1 MAKEN
6 DDDQRMK
13 RRLSGIADTISNNV
27 KDHNIVF
34 RQMASNLIIVSGILL
49 ALATQVVGSLAES
62 SLMIKLLAVIILL
75 TLNASIMFGI
85 LQHLLEANYFKKGA
99 LLRIDLVEDVLTG
112 KISNTDEVKGARD
125 TIVKQMGKSVTRWP
139 TYTQMALLGSGIV
152 LITITSTIFLF
163 M

>member
-1 MAKEN
+1 
-6 DDDQRMK
+6 
-13 RRLSGIADTISNNV
+13 
-27 KDHNIVF
+27 
-34 RQMASNLIIVSGILL
+34 
-49 ALATQVVGSLAES
+49 
-62 SLMIKLLAVIILL
+62 
-75 TLNASIMFGI
+75 MFGI